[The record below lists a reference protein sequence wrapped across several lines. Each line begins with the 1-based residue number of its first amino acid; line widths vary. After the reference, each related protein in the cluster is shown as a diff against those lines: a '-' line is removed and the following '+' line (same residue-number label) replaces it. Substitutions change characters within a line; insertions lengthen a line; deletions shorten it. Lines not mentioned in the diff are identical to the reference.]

1 VGLLGSCFL
10 SFFHLVPV
18 SPDDDLSYWSLLFG
32 LSSFSPLLEPVAS
45 LFFAG
50 QLDPSEAAGSDFLEV
65 FLDYLDPSSGRL
77 RQ

>member
-1 VGLLGSCFL
+1 MVLLGSCFL
-10 SFFHLVPV
+10 SFSHFVPV
-18 SPDDDLSYWSLLFG
+18 SPDDDLTDRG
-32 LSSFSPLLEPVAS
+32 LSLGFGSFAPLLEPVAS

-50 QLDPSEAAGSDFLEV
+50 QLDPSEAAGYDFLEV

>member
-1 VGLLGSCFL
+1 VVLLGSWFL
-10 SFFHLVPV
+10 SFSHLVTV
-18 SPDDDLSYWSLLFG
+18 SSDDDLTDRGLLLG
-32 LSSFSPLLEPVAS
+32 LGPFTPLFEPVAGF
-45 LFFAG
+45 FFAG

>member
-1 VGLLGSCFL
+1 MGLLGSCSL
-10 SFFHLVPV
+10 SFSHLVPV
-18 SPDDDLSYWSLLFG
+18 SPDDDLPDRSLFARFG
-32 LSSFSPLLEPVAS
+32 AFSPLLEPVAG
-45 LFFAG
+45 FFAG